1 MHSVAC
7 GRQEQDCRRCPTS
20 KHHHVCVSPEWMALV
35 GRVLA
40 HCSSPCHTLHIPN
53 RQFMTFRVKEHSVR
67 IPVSLSHV
75 DGLPSAK
82 WLEGLYS
89 EPKTSQ
95 ISGLIGLSEGIDLE

>member
-1 MHSVAC
+1 
-7 GRQEQDCRRCPTS
+7 
-20 KHHHVCVSPEWMALV
+20 
-35 GRVLA
+35 
-40 HCSSPCHTLHIPN
+40 
-53 RQFMTFRVKEHSVR
+53 MTFRVKEHSVR